1 MKPRRRR
8 TLFGVL
14 LTLLFTSVQSARV
27 IRAQALPADTP
38 RITTEGATFIA
49 PAGWSIEVRG
59 PATILTPPEA
69 DSHIALID
77 VRAADADAA
86 VAAAWAAYRPDPK
99 WPLKVVT
106 PLADVD
112 GWQNRR
118 TYNYETSPN
127 ERRDVSVTTRQHGD
141 VWTVSIYDMSQPT
154 GEKRLAQVALIM
166 GRLLPKGYH
175 RETFAGKHAHP
186 LDESRIAKLAD
197 FIERGRD
204 QLGVPGIAMGLV
216 QDGKV
221 VFAGGF
227 GVRELGKPEKVDGDT
242 LFMIASNTKA
252 MTTLLLA
259 KLVEESKLTWDTPV
273 TRVLPSFKLGNAE
286 TTRQVLISHLICACT
301 GLPRQDFEWLLEFKN
316 ATPESAL
323 GVLGTIQPT
332 SKFGEM
338 FQYSNGLAAAGGFVG
353 GHAAYPQL
361 ELGEA
366 YDKAMSERVFGPL
379 GMTATTFDF
388 KRALAANHAAPHSQD
403 IDDKPAAAIMEVNYA
418 IVPVRPAG
426 GAWSNVHDVLRYVS
440 MELARGVLPDG
451 KRYISEQP
459 LLTRRAAQVPIGK
472 DETYGMGLQVDS
484 TWGIPVVH
492 HGGSMIGYKT
502 DMIFLPDHNVGA
514 VILTN
519 SDTGSLMLG
528 SFRRKLLE
536 VLFDGEP
543 QADARLQAAARSM
556 HAQIAAERPKLTVPA
571 DVTAARALARHYHN
585 AALGDIDVTTGSE
598 ADSWFDFGEWKSKV
612 ASRKNPDGT
621 MSFVTI
627 SPGMDGLEFVVSASG
642 APPTLIFRDA
652 QHEYVFTPR

>member
-1 MKPRRRR
+1 MTSCRRPI
-8 TLFGVL
+8 LFGIL
-14 LTLLFTSVQSARV
+14 LTDLLISVSGARGV
-27 IRAQALPADTP
+27 HAQALPADAP
-38 RITTEGATFIA
+38 QTTTQGATFIA
-49 PAGWSIEVRG
+49 PAGWSIAVRG
-59 PATILTPPEA
+59 PATILTPPED

-86 VAAAWAAYRPDPK
+86 VAAAWTAYRPDAK

-106 PLADVD
+106 PLADQD

-118 TYNYETSPN
+118 TYSYETSPN
-127 ERRDVSVTTRQHGD
+127 ERRDVAATARQHGD

-175 RETFAGKHAHP
+175 RETFAGKSAHP
-186 LDESRIAKLAD
+186 LDEARISKLAE

-204 QLGVPGIAMGLV
+204 QLGVPGVAMGLV
-216 QDGKV
+216 QGGKV

-259 KLVEESKLTWDTPV
+259 KLVEEGKLTWDTPV

-286 TTRQVLISHLICACT
+286 TTRQVLIRHLICACT
-301 GLPRQDFEWLLEFKN
+301 GLPRQDFEWLMEFKD

-323 GVLGTIQPT
+323 AVLGTVQPT

-353 GHAAYPQL
+353 GRAAYPQL
-361 ELGEA
+361 ELGAA
-366 YDKAMSERVFGPL
+366 YDKAISGRVFGPL

-388 KRALAANHAAPHSQD
+388 KRALAANHASPHSQD
-403 IDDKPAAAIMEVNYA
+403 IDDKPAAAIMDVNYS

-426 GAWSNVHDVLRYVS
+426 GAWSNVGDVLRYVS
-440 MELARGVLPDG
+440 MELARGALPDG
-451 KRYISEQP
+451 RRYISEQP
-459 LLTRRAAQVPIGK
+459 LLIRRAPQVPIGK

-536 VLFDGEP
+536 VLFDGES

-571 DVTAARALARHYHN
+571 DAAAARALARHYHN
-585 AALGDIDVTTGSE
+585 ASLGDIDVTVKTDG
-598 ADSWFDFGEWKSKV
+598 DSWFDFGEWKSQV
-612 ASRKNPDGT
+612 ASRKNQDGT

-627 SPGMDGLEFVVSASG
+627 SPGMDGLEFVVGASG
-642 APPTLIFRDA
+642 TPPTLMFRDA

>member
-1 MKPRRRR
+1 MTSCRRPI
-8 TLFGVL
+8 LFGILLMAL
-14 LTLLFTSVQSARV
+14 LTSASGV
-27 IRAQALPADTP
+27 HALRAQALPADTP
-38 RITTEGATFIA
+38 QTTTQGATFIA
-49 PAGWSIEVRG
+49 PAGWSIVVRG
-59 PATILTPPEA
+59 PATILTPPEG

-86 VAAAWAAYRPDPK
+86 VAAAWAAYRTDGK

-106 PLADVD
+106 PLADQD
-112 GWQNRR
+112 GWRNRR

-127 ERRDVSVTTRQHGD
+127 ERRDVSATTRQHGD
-141 VWTVSIYDMSQPT
+141 IWTVSIYDMSQPT
-154 GEKRLAQVALIM
+154 GEKRLAQIALIM
-166 GRLLPKGYH
+166 GRLLPQGYH
-175 RETFAGKHAHP
+175 RETFAGKRAQR
-186 LDESRIAKLAD
+186 LDESRIASLAE

-204 QLGVPGIAMGLV
+204 QLGVPGVAMGLV
-216 QDGKV
+216 QEGKV

-227 GVRELGKPEKVDGDT
+227 GVRELGKPDKVDGDT

-259 KLVEESKLTWDTPV
+259 KLVEEGKLTWDTPV

-286 TTRQVLISHLICACT
+286 TTRQVLIRHLICACT
-301 GLPRQDFEWLLEFKN
+301 GLPRQDFEWLMEFKD

-323 GVLGTIQPT
+323 AVLGTIQPT

-361 ELGEA
+361 ELGAA
-366 YDKAMSERVFGPL
+366 YDSAISDRVFGPL

-403 IDDKPAAAIMEVNYA
+403 IDDKPAAASMDVNYA

-426 GAWSNVHDVLRYVS
+426 GAWSNVRDVLRYVS

-451 KRYISEQP
+451 TRYISEQP
-459 LLTRRAAQVPIGK
+459 LLMRRAPQVPIGK

-536 VLFDGEP
+536 VLFDGEA

-571 DVTAARALARHYHN
+571 DAAAARTLAPHYHN
-585 AALGDIDVTTGSE
+585 AALGVIDVTVGTN
-598 ADSWFDFGEWKSKV
+598 ADSWFDFGEWKSAV
-612 ASRKNPDGT
+612 ASRKNQDGT
-621 MSFVTI
+621 TSFVTT
-627 SPGMDGLEFVVSASG
+627 SPGMDGLEFVVGASG
-642 APPTLIFRDA
+642 IPPTLTFRDA
-652 QHEYVFTPR
+652 QHEYVFTSR